1 MLRTYKI
8 YNSTVR
14 FLKYEFNNKLLDG
27 ITLFRVTLYITW
39 TQYMYIYNDGIFKI
53 ILPKKTKKN
62 KKKIRDI
69 W

>member
-39 TQYMYIYNDGIFKI
+39 TQYIYIYIYNDGIFKI
-53 ILPKKTKKN
+53 ILPKKK